1 LKGPYTATSN
11 IHKPNNQ
18 GSTAVWWACRTH
30 GLNFPEG
37 HGVGHEERLGH
48 TYPAGQTPGQ

>member
-1 LKGPYTATSN
+1 MKGPYTATSN